1 MYRAFE
7 IFCLP
12 WGILCELEWCVY
24 QEPGFER
31 AHWEE
36 VLHSNY
42 VPEDLAPH
50 ILRWMDEL
58 EQYNSHVDGMYR
70 PTLILLLANILYGRL
85 WSLSAFESMR
95 SEQASANTLTD

>member
-1 MYRAFE
+1 MGSIIQTGHLHKIRELMYHAFE

-42 VPEDLAPH
+42 VPEDLGPH
-50 ILRWMDEL
+50 ILRRMDEL
-58 EQYNSHVDGMYR
+58 EH
-70 PTLILLLANILYGRL
+70 T
-85 WSLSAFESMR
+85 
-95 SEQASANTLTD
+95 TLT